1 VEGTKSAL
9 AGHDAHIRRIL
20 DRLDAGRPV
29 SQRSLSGDLG
39 IALGLTNLLVRRMM
53 RQGWVRLVRV
63 PPNRY
68 RYFLTPAGLA
78 QKARMSRAY
87 LAHSVQFYAET
98 RDRIQQTFEAVAA
111 NWNALAGDVPKHVI
125 FYSGGEIA
133 EIGYVCLQHTGLRLI
148 GLVDDRRNRP
158 FFGVPI
164 HPVEALQ
171 GTQLAGDPFGLLVV
185 MSLGD
190 TAPIE
195 ATLAGQQVPSDRVVW
210 LV

>member
-1 VEGTKSAL
+1 MPA
-9 AGHDAHIRRIL
+9 HDTHIKRIL
-20 DRLDAGRPV
+20 DHLDAGRPV

-87 LAHSVQFYAET
+87 FAHSVQFYSET
-98 RDRIQQTFEAVAA
+98 RDRIRQTFETVSA
-111 NWNALAGDVPKHVI
+111 NWEDLAGPGLKHVV
-125 FYSGGEIA
+125 FFGGGEIA
-133 EIGYVCLQHTGLRLI
+133 EIGYVCLQDSDLRLS
-148 GLVDDRRNRP
+148 GVVDDGRTRP

-164 HPVEALQ
+164 HRLDALQ
-171 GTQLAGDPFGLLVV
+171 GTELAGETFGVLIV
-185 MSLGD
+185 MSFGD
-190 TAPIE
+190 TAATE
-195 ATLAGQQVPSDRVVW
+195 AALDARQVPASRVVW
-210 LV
+210 LT

>member
-1 VEGTKSAL
+1 MP
-9 AGHDAHIRRIL
+9 GHDTHIRRIL

-87 LAHSVQFYAET
+87 LAHSVQFYTET
-98 RDRIQQTFEAVAA
+98 RNRIRQTFDAVSATWETVVGP
-111 NWNALAGDVPKHVI
+111 NPKHVV
-125 FYSGGEIA
+125 FFSGGEIA
-133 EIGYVCLQHTGLRLI
+133 EIGYVCLHDTDLKLRGVI
-148 GLVDDRRNRP
+148 DDERRRP
-158 FFGVPI
+158 FFDVPVY
-164 HPVEALQ
+164 PADALQ
-171 GTQLAGDPFGLLVV
+171 GTELAGQPFGLVIV

-190 TAPIE
+190 VIQ
-195 ATLAGQQVPSDRVVW
+195 LQSVLSVRGVPPHRIVW
-210 LV
+210 LT